1 MLKKLTKLV
10 TNNFGLKVAALFFS
24 VVLWL
29 VVVNIDDPTQAKN
42 FTTSITI
49 TNSDYM
55 TQQGKYFEAKD
66 SNLQVTFKVSTVRSV
81 MKNLSNTD
89 FRAVAD
95 MENVEQVDG
104 VYRVPIEITA
114 TRYASAVNFQ
124 GKTQYM
130 EVNVEDL
137 MLSQFSIKAK
147 TVGDA
152 AENYAVGDVRVSPN
166 ILKVTGPESVVNSVV
181 PVVYNAN
188 GEAVDTSKLNFNIDK
203 VTISA
208 TILNIR
214 NLSVEIEPSGTV
226 ADGFVCTGVTINP
239 NKIAIKGTPEALNAA
254 GSIVIPSDLLDI
266 SDATGNVVKTINISS
281 YLPDD
286 VEVVD
291 ADNLNVEVT
300 AVVEQ
305 IVSESYSIPVEN
317 IAIQNLKEGYEAV
330 FAESTVTITLKGLRN
345 DLDKLM
351 ADSIKGNVN
360 AAGLAEGNHTVTV
373 TLELDDSLYSV
384 NGTQSAVITI
394 TKKTEDTSDTTNT
407 GNDNGTHTGSNG
419 GTETGTG
426 STNGNNTNN
435 GNSEED

>member
-124 GKTQYM
+124 GKIQYM

-166 ILKVTGPESVVNSVV
+166 ILKVTGPESVVNQIDHVEATIDVTGASADLTDSVV

-188 GEAVDTSKLNFNIDK
+188 GEAVDTSKLNFNI
-203 VTISA
+203 
-208 TILNIR
+208 
-214 NLSVEIEPSGTV
+214 GTV

-239 NKIAIKGTPEALNAA
+239 NKIAIKGTPEARNAA
-254 GSIVIPSDLLDI
+254 GSIVIPSDQLDI

-394 TKKTEDTSDTTNT
+394 TKKSEDTSDTTNT